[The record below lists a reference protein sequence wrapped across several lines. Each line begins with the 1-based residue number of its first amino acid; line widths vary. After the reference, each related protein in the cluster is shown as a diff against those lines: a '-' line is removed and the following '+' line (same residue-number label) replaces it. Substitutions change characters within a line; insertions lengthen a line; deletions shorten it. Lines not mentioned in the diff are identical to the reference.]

1 MHGPRVRSRELT
13 DIEPLSNATNGLEIV
28 RDTWF
33 TTTHSRGLRRNEGES
48 ASRASHVRF
57 PNSPRFE
64 LEDSRKGLLEIPF
77 PYNLMDF
84 TTFPLCSKTILVFV
98 IYPSRI
104 YANSPGYRE
113 FWFIHSREKYRGLI
127 LIIGNAVYKSHLLIL
142 EKYIYTYPLR
152 SLVEKKKIN
161 YQPPRTIRSSK

>member
-1 MHGPRVRSRELT
+1 M
-13 DIEPLSNATNGLEIV
+13 
-28 RDTWF
+28 
-33 TTTHSRGLRRNEGES
+33 
-48 ASRASHVRF
+48 RF

-104 YANSPGYRE
+104 YANSPGNIVN
-113 FWFIHSREKYRGLI
+113 FDLS
-127 LIIGNAVYKSHLLIL
+127 IL
-142 EKYIYTYPLR
+142 EKNI
-152 SLVEKKKIN
+152 VV
-161 YQPPRTIRSSK
+161 